1 MIVFADTSALLAVL
15 DAGEDNHERV
25 TTSWQS
31 LLSKNN
37 VLLTHNYVLVET
49 LALIQGRIG
58 MTAVSAFVEDLL
70 PVISLQWVDDK
81 THRASLSALLTAN
94 RRQIS
99 FVDCVSFQ
107 VMRDLG
113 VKTAF
118 TLDNH
123 FKQQG
128 FRILPK

>member
-81 THRASLSALLTAN
+81 THRASLSALLTAS

-128 FRILPK
+128 FRIVP

>member
-15 DAGEDNHERV
+15 DADEDNHERV

-81 THRASLSALLTAN
+81 THRASLSALLTAS

-128 FRILPK
+128 FRIVP